1 MDCSISN
8 DTMLQQPQAQ
18 PVGTDYR
25 QGGPGQCP
33 PLDAGAT
40 RPIGFWSGGVSC
52 EGSCGGML
60 PCQRLLLG
68 LNGLPDCSFG
78 VLTEG
83 VKKAAK
89 AAVHQLHVSGQQKVV

>member
-1 MDCSISN
+1 M
-8 DTMLQQPQAQ
+8 
-18 PVGTDYR
+18 
-25 QGGPGQCP
+25 
-33 PLDAGAT
+33 
-40 RPIGFWSGGVSC
+40 GGV
-52 EGSCGGML
+52 L